1 VSAGVAATGSPASAA
16 AVERRR
22 ERRRAR
28 WRRRR
33 VVLAMLSPW
42 ILGFLIFFAY
52 PIVYTA
58 YLSFTHY
65 DLLSPP
71 RWIGLANYEY
81 LFQDDARVWPAVKN
95 TAYIIGV
102 GVPLQVLFA
111 FGMAML
117 LVRAR
122 AGVGFFRTVFYL
134 PALVP
139 PVAAALG
146 FVYLLN
152 PATGPVNTLLD
163 KVGISGPLWFNDP
176 AWSKPSLVVL
186 SIWGVGNTM
195 VIFLAAILDVP
206 RQLYEAAELD
216 GASAFR
222 RMRWI
227 TLPSITPVLLF
238 AVVIGVIAGLQ
249 YFTQAFVAS
258 AVAAGQ
264 ASQAGDTSNIELG
277 YPQGSTFFYPILLYQ
292 NGFRYFAMG
301 YAAALAMI
309 LLLVSFAVTAIIVR
323 QSRRLV
329 FQSEAIR

>member
-1 VSAGVAATGSPASAA
+1 VSSGVAATGTPATAASA
-16 AVERRR
+16 ERLRL
-22 ERRRAR
+22 RRRAR
-28 WRRRR
+28 WRRRGT
-33 VVLAMLSPW
+33 VLAFLSPW
-42 ILGFLIFFAY
+42 IVGFLIFFGY

-71 RWIGLANYEY
+71 RWIGLANYRY
-81 LFQDDARVWPAVKN
+81 FFSDDARVWPSIKN

-111 FGMAML
+111 FGIAML
-117 LVRAR
+117 LVHVRTAN
-122 AGVGFFRTVFYL
+122 GLFRGIFYL

-152 PATGPVNTLLD
+152 PATGPVNTVLA
-163 KVGISGPLWFNDP
+163 KVGIEGPLWFNDP
-176 AWSKPSLVVL
+176 AWSKPSLVIL
-186 SIWGVGNTM
+186 SVWAVGNTM

-216 GASAFR
+216 GASAFGR
-222 RMRWI
+222 LRHV
-227 TLPSITPVLLF
+227 TLPSITPVVLF

-258 AVAAGQ
+258 SVAAGQ

-277 YPQGSTFFYPILLYQ
+277 YPQGSTLFYPILLYQ

-301 YAAALAMI
+301 YAAALAI
-309 LLLVSFAVTAIIVR
+309 VLLLVSFLVTALIVR